1 MRGLHLNMIYLS
13 FFLNLLLNRRGKMTK
28 TDGTTKA
35 EVLSVP
41 QKQVYSELDF
51 AQSNSSFTL
60 EHCYQKISNGRG
72 SLNESPYNNLEES
85 VNDHNNLEQSVNDH
99 LKVKQEQEKEGNNI
113 YQNASTDMTG
123 DMFGYDTIANTVNKN
138 QE

>member
-1 MRGLHLNMIYLS
+1 MH
-13 FFLNLLLNRRGKMTK
+13 RRGKITK

-35 EVLSVP
+35 EVISVP

-60 EHCYQKISNGRG
+60 EHCYQKISKGSN
-72 SLNESPYNNLEES
+72 SLNEGLYSNSEE
-85 VNDHNNLEQSVNDH
+85 SVNDH
-99 LKVKQEQEKEGNNI
+99 LKVKQAQEKAGNNI
-113 YQNASTDMTG
+113 YQNATTNMTG